1 MVGQRSEFPA
11 SFMNPTDL
19 SGKSRV
25 GLSAECLGKTFQIQE
40 A

>member
-1 MVGQRSEFPA
+1 MVSERGEFPA

-19 SGKSRV
+19 SGKYSV